1 MKIAKSYKIIIL
13 VTAFILSIAAA
24 FGSMN
29 AKPTYAATVSADKYF
44 SVSDTTEANF
54 TSEGLVLSGV
64 EKTDTLSFNEKFKGL
79 ILNNLSFELELPANL
94 NTIITL
100 VSESF
105 YVNGN
110 PVYGEDGKIASF
122 DTKVTNQVKLISG
135 DTVKCS
141 INGGEEFEVDLT
153 DDLDFGVEGNY
164 LTVDGQGVPT
174 DAKDLAQYKIKN
186 IDNRAVAKSIKVSFE
201 EKEGATVSADEKFVL
216 KAIDQYKGYE
226 GENNYRQSLTAEGVQ
241 TKANPRIALSDSFYT
256 KVDANGTYKALKVA
270 MADYETVSFTDYK
283 VLVDDTSSS
292 GLYLID
298 VDGKIALATTDQPKK
313 VKFTNSG
320 DDVKF
325 GVGKDVGKDDVVYET
340 FTVDVKPFDFEEE
353 ENADNAPKYINDPI
367 ALASFKSKLNERLVK
382 EDGGVKTSVPLGT
395 TLELPSFEDLVY
407 DNFTSYTNLK
417 KTVYYKTVDKDTTTT
432 DLKIKLDSNS
442 DYLFFVVFSDGVNS
456 MDVEDFYVENEDG
469 TIDYE
474 QVNKDFIFRMTLQD
488 DAPITVESAKQGWGY
503 KGIKYVA
510 SKFTVDASGCKT
522 TYKLYFNEKDDAK
535 KEDEGW
541 VEIPK
546 LSSINEDTYESEVFT
561 YDEIK
566 EINYDGNLTFIPT
579 RTGSYMIECVA
590 MSEVSGRSDEAAT
603 IIQVKEPSVV
613 KVPSEWLKNNT
624 WSVVFLSVG
633 TLCLIGIIVL
643 LCIKPKEETDND

>member
-44 SVSDTTEANF
+44 SVSDTTKANF

-94 NTIITL
+94 NTIITM

-110 PVYGEDGKIASF
+110 PVYDEDGEIASF
-122 DTKVTNQVKLISG
+122 DTKVSNQVKLISG
-135 DTVKCS
+135 NPVKCS

-153 DDLDFGVEGNY
+153 DGLDFGVEGNY
-164 LTVDGQGVPT
+164 LTVDGKGVPT

-186 IDNRAVAKSIKVSFE
+186 IDNRAVVKSIKVSFE
-201 EKEGATVSADEKFVL
+201 EKEGATVSADEKFTL
-216 KAIDQYKGYE
+216 IAIDQYKGKDGYK
-226 GENNYRQSLTAEGVQ
+226 QSLTSEGVQ

-270 MADYETVSFTDYK
+270 MDAYETITFIDYK
-283 VLVDDTSSS
+283 VLVDDTASS

-298 VDGKIALATTDQPKK
+298 TDGQVSLAVNTDQPKK
-313 VKFTNSG
+313 LSFEKAG
-320 DDVKF
+320 DEIKF
-325 GVGKDVGKDDVVYET
+325 GVGKDDVAYEV
-340 FTVDVKPFDFEEE
+340 FTVEVKAHDYKEQ
-353 ENADNAPKYINDPI
+353 ENQANAPKYIDDPI
-367 ALASFKSKLNERLVK
+367 ALASFKNKLEERIVK
-382 EDGGVKTSVPLGT
+382 GEGEDKTSVPLGT

-407 DNFTSYTNLK
+407 DDFVSYSKMK
-417 KTVYYKTVDKDTTTT
+417 KTVYYKTVDKDTTTS
-432 DLKIKLDSNS
+432 DLKIKLDSIGK
-442 DYLFFVVFSDGVNS
+442 YLFFVVFSDGVNS

-474 QVNKDFIFRMTLQD
+474 QEYKAYIFDMVLQD
-488 DAPITVESAKQGWGY
+488 NAPITVESAKEQGIGY

-522 TYKLYFNEKDDAK
+522 TYKLYFNEKSDATA
-535 KEDEGW
+535 DADGW
-541 VEIPK
+541 VEIDK
-546 LSSINEDTYESEVFT
+546 ASSVNKDSYSNDVFT

-566 EINYDGNLTFIPT
+566 EIAYDGSLTFVPT
-579 RTGSYMIECVA
+579 RIGAYKIVCTA
-590 MSEVSGRSDEAAT
+590 VSDVSTRSAEAT
-603 IIQVKEPSVV
+603 TLIQVKEPTVA

-633 TLCLIGIIVL
+633 TLCLIGIVVL